1 MAYEVS
7 LGNKKHIY
15 IFFKQSDFEVK
26 QNVKFFFST
35 TNIIII
41 LTDQLEEH
49 EGVDGDGLDS
59 SAIDMGM

>member
-1 MAYEVS
+1 M
-7 LGNKKHIY
+7 
-15 IFFKQSDFEVK
+15 K